1 MSITDY
7 DILIIG
13 GGMVGASLAIALRTL
28 PLRVGLIEAVE
39 FESHSQPSYDDRTV
53 ALAYGSKR
61 IFDTLGVWSRVEARG
76 GRSRHPASRDT
87 DTSLC
92 GATPI
97 QRIHISDRGHFGFA
111 RLAATDAGVEA
122 LGWVVENRALGQA
135 LRLALGECRNLDF
148 ICPAVMEQIGFAADR
163 ATVTVRR
170 DGRSESLT
178 ARLVVAA
185 DGGRSALRDQV
196 GIAVKRTDYGQTA
209 LVTNVTTEKPHA
221 NVAYERFTASG
232 PLALLPMSAGRSAV
246 VWSLPPDQVE
256 PLLALDDAPFLAAL
270 QERFGLR
277 LGRFIKVGKRAA
289 YPLAFTEVA
298 EHVRPRLVL
307 IGNAAHTV
315 HPVAGQGFNLGLR
328 DVAVLAEALR
338 AALDAG
344 RDPGELEVLEA
355 YAGRRRRDVTT
366 ISLFTNSLVRLF
378 SNDLGPLAHARSLGL
393 VAVDLFPP
401 AKRALLRL
409 SMGLAGRLPRLAR
422 GLPL

>member
-1 MSITDY
+1 MDF

-13 GGMVGASLAIALRTL
+13 GGMVGASMAITLKNL

-39 FESHSQPSYDDRTV
+39 FESNAQPSYDDRTV
-53 ALAYGSKR
+53 ALSYGSKR
-61 IFDTLGVWSRVEARG
+61 IFDSLGVWRRLEA
-76 GRSRHPASRDT
+76 S
-87 DTSLC
+87 

-97 QRIHISDRGHFGFA
+97 HHIHISDRGRFGFA
-111 RLAATDAGVEA
+111 RLNREDAGVEA

-135 LRLALGECRNLDF
+135 LKAALNEVQNLTVF
-148 ICPAVMEQIGFAADR
+148 CPATMEAVEFGDDAAR
-163 ATVTVRR
+163 VAVRR
-170 DGRSESLT
+170 GDRLETLN

-185 DGGRSALRDQV
+185 DGGRSTLRDRA
-196 GIAVKRTDYGQTA
+196 GIAVSRSDYRQTA

-221 NVAYERFTASG
+221 NVAYERFTGSG
-232 PLALLPMSAGRSAV
+232 PLAFLPMSAGRCAV

-256 PLLALDDAPFLAAL
+256 PLLALDDAAFLAAL
-270 QERFGLR
+270 QGRFGMR
-277 LGRFIKVGKRAA
+277 LGKFFRVGKRAA

-328 DVAVLAEALR
+328 DVAVLAEVLNASRIAGEDLGALAVLQR
-338 AALDAG
+338 YAAQ
-344 RDPGELEVLEA
+344 
-355 YAGRRRRDVTT
+355 RRRDVAV
-366 ISLFTNSLVRLF
+366 ISTFTNSLVRVF
-378 SNDLGPLAHARSLGL
+378 SNDFGPLSVLRNLGL
-393 VAVDLFPP
+393 VAVDLLPP

-409 SMGLAGRLPRLAR
+409 SMGRGGKLPRLAR